1 MAAGVYYFCKV
12 TGWSHSQEVLKL
24 PTDTFLNLPK
34 AKQEA
39 IIAAAVDE
47 FAASPYDSASLS
59 KIVAKAGI
67 AKGSMY
73 QYFENKRELYLYILN
88 LAYEQKRLFL
98 KDVFTDADDFF
109 ATLKRYYR
117 RSFLFAQEYPLYHK
131 IINHYWDYCAEFEE
145 EVRASRELRANDFLS
160 MMKQAIDQGQVDP
173 NIDQEA
179 AFFVYHSVG
188 KELIDNFL
196 ALSEA
201 DKTEHLNFIDSVLD
215 VRALGL
221 QKRKEQPR

>member
-1 MAAGVYYFCKV
+1 
-12 TGWSHSQEVLKL
+12 
-24 PTDTFLNLPK
+24 
-34 AKQEA
+34 
-39 IIAAAVDE
+39 
-47 FAASPYDSASLS
+47 
-59 KIVAKAGI
+59 
-67 AKGSMY
+67 
-73 QYFENKRELYLYILN
+73 
-88 LAYEQKRLFL
+88 
-98 KDVFTDADDFF
+98 
-109 ATLKRYYR
+109 
-117 RSFLFAQEYPLYHK
+117 
-131 IINHYWDYCAEFEE
+131 
-145 EVRASRELRANDFLS
+145 VRASRELRANDFLS

-215 VRALGL
+215 VLALGL